1 MATFSA
7 CFAQKCNFH
16 FDIYISHTT
25 EKKTDSFR
33 SSFVFFFILFVRSYF
48 LSFLGENDRRGKFVQ
63 QSGSTSQR
71 LKRTSNK
78 LEKSKLR
85 KNIFFF
91 SPNVLLFYFVKQ
103 IFISSMRKEE
113 NKIKFEK
120 AEKKRRKLMND
131 IKIWFKK
138 VDDASFKRNWR
149 ILRVIK

>member
-33 SSFVFFFILFVRSYF
+33 SSFVFFFMLFVRSYF
-48 LSFLGENDRRGKFVQ
+48 LSFLGENDRRRKFVQ

-113 NKIKFEK
+113 SKIKFEK

-131 IKIWFKK
+131 IKIWFNK
-138 VDDASFKRNWR
+138 VEDARNWR